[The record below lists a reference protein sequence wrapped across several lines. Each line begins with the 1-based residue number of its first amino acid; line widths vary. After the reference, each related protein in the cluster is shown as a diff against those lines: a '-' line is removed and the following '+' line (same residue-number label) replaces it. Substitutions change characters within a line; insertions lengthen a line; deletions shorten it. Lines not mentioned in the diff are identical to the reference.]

1 MTQNKIEFM
10 RYRDFGQILN
20 STFEFI
26 RQNFLPL
33 LKSLIFIV
41 GPFLLITGILLGFY
55 QKSVLTIFNIT
66 SFSQTG
72 IIALLLI
79 ILIFLVTQMMLTT
92 VYSFILIYLSKTEF
106 TPISIEE
113 IWDSVKQNFYKVLGL
128 NAVIFFLFLIYLT
141 VFLLI
146 IVAVSGGTSGSG
158 LGIFL
163 FFISFIFLVFIM
175 VKICLAY
182 MIMLYERT
190 GIWASIQRSFYL
202 TKNKW
207 WFSFG
212 LIFVLS
218 LIQSLMGFIFQI
230 PQYIIMVTTMF
241 NSLDGSGVSGVTEI
255 LIMLTSII
263 AAFQYLLFSL
273 IIIALAFLYFSL
285 VEQKEGKGLIERI
298 ESIQ

>member
-163 FFISFIFLVFIM
+163 FFILFILLVFIM
-175 VKICLAY
+175 VKMCLAY

>member
-113 IWDSVKQNFYKVLGL
+113 IWDSVKQHFYKVLGL
-128 NAVIFFLFLIYLT
+128 NTVIFFLFLIYLT

-163 FFISFIFLVFIM
+163 FFILFILLVFIM
-175 VKICLAY
+175 VKMCLAY
-182 MIMLYERT
+182 MIMLYERI

>member
-66 SFSQTG
+66 SFSQMG

-163 FFISFIFLVFIM
+163 FFILFILLVFIM
-175 VKICLAY
+175 VKMCLAY

>member
-128 NAVIFFLFLIYLT
+128 NTVIFFLFLIYLT

-163 FFISFIFLVFIM
+163 FFILFILLVFIM
-175 VKICLAY
+175 VKMCLAY
-182 MIMLYERT
+182 MIMLYERI

>member
-163 FFISFIFLVFIM
+163 FFILFILLVFIM
-175 VKICLAY
+175 VKMCLAY
-182 MIMLYERT
+182 MIMLYERI

>member
-10 RYRDFGQILN
+10 RYRDLGQILN

-55 QKSVLTIFNIT
+55 QKSVFTIFNIT
-66 SFSQTG
+66 SFSQMG
-72 IIALLLI
+72 IIILLLI
-79 ILIFLVTQMMLTT
+79 ISIFLAMQMMLTT
-92 VYSFILIYLSKTEF
+92 VYSFILIYLSKTES

-113 IWDSVKQNFYKVLGL
+113 VWDSVKQNFFKILAL
-128 NAVIFFLFLIYLT
+128 TAVIFFMIVIYLLIFSFIIAT
-141 VFLLI
+141 V
-146 IVAVSGGTSGSG
+146 SSRTSSIG
-158 LGIFL
+158 LTVLL
-163 FFISFIFLVFIM
+163 FFILFVLFVFFV
-175 VKICLAY
+175 VKMCLTY

-190 GIWASIQRSFYL
+190 GIWASIRRSFYL
-202 TKNKW
+202 TINKW
-207 WFSFG
+207 WISFG

-230 PQYIIMVTTMF
+230 PQYIIMFTTMF

-255 LIMLTSII
+255 FIMLTSII

-273 IIIALAFLYFSL
+273 TIIALAFLYFSI

>member
-55 QKSVLTIFNIT
+55 QKSVFTIFNIT
-66 SFSQTG
+66 SFSQMG
-72 IIALLLI
+72 IIILLLI
-79 ILIFLVTQMMLTT
+79 ISIFLAMQMMLTT
-92 VYSFILIYLSKTEF
+92 VYSFILIYLSKTES

-113 IWDSVKQNFYKVLGL
+113 VWDSVKQNFFKILAL
-128 NAVIFFLFLIYLT
+128 TAVIFFMIVIYLLIFSFIIAT
-141 VFLLI
+141 V
-146 IVAVSGGTSGSG
+146 SSRTSSIG
-158 LGIFL
+158 LTVLL
-163 FFISFIFLVFIM
+163 FFILFVLFVFFV
-175 VKICLAY
+175 VKMCLTY

-190 GIWASIQRSFYL
+190 GIWASIRRSFYL
-202 TKNKW
+202 TINKW

-230 PQYIIMVTTMF
+230 PQYIIMFTTMF

-255 LIMLTSII
+255 FIMLTSII

-273 IIIALAFLYFSL
+273 TIIALAFLYFSI

>member
-106 TPISIEE
+106 TPISIDE

-163 FFISFIFLVFIM
+163 FFILFILLVFIM
-175 VKICLAY
+175 VKMCLAY
-182 MIMLYERT
+182 MIMLYERI

>member
-106 TPISIEE
+106 TPISIDE

-141 VFLLI
+141 IFLLI

-163 FFISFIFLVFIM
+163 FFILFIFLVFIM
-175 VKICLAY
+175 VKMCLAY

>member
-66 SFSQTG
+66 SFSQMG

-106 TPISIEE
+106 TPISIDE

-141 VFLLI
+141 IFLLI

-163 FFISFIFLVFIM
+163 FFILFILLVFIM
-175 VKICLAY
+175 VKMCLAY
-182 MIMLYERT
+182 MIMLYERI

>member
-66 SFSQTG
+66 SFSQMG

-106 TPISIEE
+106 TPISIDE

-163 FFISFIFLVFIM
+163 FFILFILLVFIM
-175 VKICLAY
+175 VKMCLAY
-182 MIMLYERT
+182 MIMLYERI

>member
-163 FFISFIFLVFIM
+163 FFILFILLVFIM
-175 VKICLAY
+175 VKMCLAY
-182 MIMLYERT
+182 MIMLYERI

-230 PQYIIMVTTMF
+230 PQYIIMFTTMF

>member
-66 SFSQTG
+66 SFSQMG

-141 VFLLI
+141 IFLLI

-163 FFISFIFLVFIM
+163 FFILFILLVFIM
-175 VKICLAY
+175 VKMCLAY
-182 MIMLYERT
+182 MIMLYERI

>member
-66 SFSQTG
+66 SFSQMG

-106 TPISIEE
+106 TPISIDE

-128 NAVIFFLFLIYLT
+128 NTVIFFLFLIYLT

-163 FFISFIFLVFIM
+163 FFILFILLVFIM
-175 VKICLAY
+175 VKMCLAY

>member
-66 SFSQTG
+66 SFSQMG

-141 VFLLI
+141 IFLLI

-163 FFISFIFLVFIM
+163 FFILFILLVFIM
-175 VKICLAY
+175 VKMCLAY

>member
-141 VFLLI
+141 IFLLI

-163 FFISFIFLVFIM
+163 FFILFILLVFIM
-175 VKICLAY
+175 VKMCLAY
-182 MIMLYERT
+182 MIMLYERI

>member
-141 VFLLI
+141 IFLLI

-163 FFISFIFLVFIM
+163 FFILFILLVFIM
-175 VKICLAY
+175 VKMCLAY

>member
-66 SFSQTG
+66 SFSQMG

-163 FFISFIFLVFIM
+163 FFILFILLVFIM
-175 VKICLAY
+175 VKMCLAY
-182 MIMLYERT
+182 MIMLYERI

>member
-33 LKSLIFIV
+33 LKSLIFII

-163 FFISFIFLVFIM
+163 FFILFILLVFIM
-175 VKICLAY
+175 VKMCLAY

>member
-55 QKSVLTIFNIT
+55 QKSVFTIFNIT
-66 SFSQTG
+66 SFSQMG
-72 IIALLLI
+72 IIILLLI
-79 ILIFLVTQMMLTT
+79 ISIFLAMQMMLTT
-92 VYSFILIYLSKTEF
+92 VYSFILIYLSKTES

-113 IWDSVKQNFYKVLGL
+113 VWDSVKQNFFKILAL
-128 NAVIFFLFLIYLT
+128 TAVIFFMIVIYLLIFSFIIAT
-141 VFLLI
+141 V
-146 IVAVSGGTSGSG
+146 SSRTSSIG
-158 LGIFL
+158 LTVLL
-163 FFISFIFLVFIM
+163 FFILFVLFVFFV
-175 VKICLAY
+175 VKMCLTY

-190 GIWASIQRSFYL
+190 GIWASIRRSFYL
-202 TKNKW
+202 TINKW
-207 WFSFG
+207 WISFG

-230 PQYIIMVTTMF
+230 PQYIIMFTTMF

-255 LIMLTSII
+255 FIMLTSII

-273 IIIALAFLYFSL
+273 TIIALAFLYFSI

>member
-66 SFSQTG
+66 SFSQMG

-106 TPISIEE
+106 TPISIDE

-163 FFISFIFLVFIM
+163 FFILFILLVFIM
-175 VKICLAY
+175 VKMCLAY

>member
-33 LKSLIFIV
+33 LKSLIFII

-163 FFISFIFLVFIM
+163 FFILFILLVFIM
-175 VKICLAY
+175 VKMCLAY
-182 MIMLYERT
+182 MIMLYERI

>member
-106 TPISIEE
+106 TPISIDE

-141 VFLLI
+141 IFLLI

-163 FFISFIFLVFIM
+163 FFILFILLVFIM
-175 VKICLAY
+175 VKMCLAY

>member
-79 ILIFLVTQMMLTT
+79 ILVFLVTQMMLTT

-128 NAVIFFLFLIYLT
+128 NTVIFFLFLIYLT

-163 FFISFIFLVFIM
+163 FFILFILLVFIM
-175 VKICLAY
+175 VKMCLAY
-182 MIMLYERT
+182 MIMLYERI

-285 VEQKEGKGLIERI
+285 VEQKEGKGLIEKI

>member
-1 MTQNKIEFM
+1 
-10 RYRDFGQILN
+10 
-20 STFEFI
+20 
-26 RQNFLPL
+26 
-33 LKSLIFIV
+33 
-41 GPFLLITGILLGFY
+41 
-55 QKSVLTIFNIT
+55 
-66 SFSQTG
+66 
-72 IIALLLI
+72 
-79 ILIFLVTQMMLTT
+79 MMLTT

-163 FFISFIFLVFIM
+163 FFILFILLVFIM
-175 VKICLAY
+175 VKMCLAY
-182 MIMLYERT
+182 MIMLYERI

>member
-106 TPISIEE
+106 TPISIDE

-128 NAVIFFLFLIYLT
+128 NTVIFFLFLIYLT

-163 FFISFIFLVFIM
+163 FFILFILLVFIM
-175 VKICLAY
+175 VKMCLAY

>member
-106 TPISIEE
+106 TPISIDE

-163 FFISFIFLVFIM
+163 FFILFILLVFIM
-175 VKICLAY
+175 VKMCLAY

>member
-41 GPFLLITGILLGFY
+41 GPFLLITVILLGFY

-66 SFSQTG
+66 SFSQMG

-106 TPISIEE
+106 TPISIDE

-141 VFLLI
+141 IFLLI

-163 FFISFIFLVFIM
+163 FFILFILLVFIM
-175 VKICLAY
+175 VKMCLAY

>member
-79 ILIFLVTQMMLTT
+79 ILVFLVTQMMLTT

-128 NAVIFFLFLIYLT
+128 NTVIFFLFLIYLT

-163 FFISFIFLVFIM
+163 FFILFILLVFIM
-175 VKICLAY
+175 VKMCLAY
-182 MIMLYERT
+182 MIMLYERI

>member
-106 TPISIEE
+106 TPISIDE

-128 NAVIFFLFLIYLT
+128 NTVIFFLFLIYLT
-141 VFLLI
+141 IFLLI

-163 FFISFIFLVFIM
+163 FFILFIFLVFIM
-175 VKICLAY
+175 VKMCLAY

>member
-106 TPISIEE
+106 TPISIDE

-128 NAVIFFLFLIYLT
+128 NTVIFFLFLIYLT

-163 FFISFIFLVFIM
+163 FFILFIPLVFIM
-175 VKICLAY
+175 VKMCLAY

>member
-1 MTQNKIEFM
+1 MIQNKIEFM

-163 FFISFIFLVFIM
+163 FFILFILLVFIM
-175 VKICLAY
+175 VKMCLAY
-182 MIMLYERT
+182 MIMLYERI

>member
-1 MTQNKIEFM
+1 M
-10 RYRDFGQILN
+10 
-20 STFEFI
+20 
-26 RQNFLPL
+26 
-33 LKSLIFIV
+33 
-41 GPFLLITGILLGFY
+41 
-55 QKSVLTIFNIT
+55 
-66 SFSQTG
+66 G

-106 TPISIEE
+106 TPISIDE

-141 VFLLI
+141 IFLLI

-163 FFISFIFLVFIM
+163 FFILFILLVFIM
-175 VKICLAY
+175 VKMCLAY

>member
-66 SFSQTG
+66 SFSQMG

-106 TPISIEE
+106 TPISIDE

-141 VFLLI
+141 IFLLI

-163 FFISFIFLVFIM
+163 FFILFILLVFIM
-175 VKICLAY
+175 VKMCLAY